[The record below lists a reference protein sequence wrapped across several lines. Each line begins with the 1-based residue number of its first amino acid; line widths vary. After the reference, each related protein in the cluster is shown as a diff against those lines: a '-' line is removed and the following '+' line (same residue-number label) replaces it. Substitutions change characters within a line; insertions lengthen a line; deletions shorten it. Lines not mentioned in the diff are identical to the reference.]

1 MADEQTTDYLDTV
14 FLEAGGALSDD
25 GGAGPQRDVPPSAD
39 PATTEVAPLDV
50 VVVTGLSGAGKN
62 SAGRVLEDLGFFVVD
77 NLPPALLLPMVEL
90 GARGDVRRFA
100 AVVDVRSRAFS
111 SDLQEAIRVMSE
123 AGHRPRVVYVHA
135 REEVLVRRYESNRR
149 EHPLQGS
156 GTLTDGITAERA
168 LLRGIAGEADLW
180 VDTSDLNVHQLRAT
194 LENAFAREGRT
205 PPLTATVMSFGFKY
219 GLPLDADLVVDARF
233 LPNPHWIPELRA
245 HSGRDADVRD
255 YVLGKP
261 DAGDFLD
268 RYIEVLRLLVPGYR
282 REGKRYLTLA
292 VGCTGGKHRSVAIA
306 EEFARRLGA
315 EGVAAVARH
324 RDLGRE

>member
-1 MADEQTTDYLDTV
+1 MS
-14 FLEAGGALSDD
+14 GGPEVTEGAELPSGDD
-25 GGAGPQRDVPPSAD
+25 RVPVGPQNGLSPALNPSS
-39 PATTEVAPLDV
+39 TELAPLEV

-62 SAGRVLEDLGFFVVD
+62 SAGRVMEDLGWFVVE

-111 SDLQEAIRVMSE
+111 SDLQEAIRVLSE

-135 REEVLVRRYESNRR
+135 RDEVLVRRYESNRR
-149 EHPLQGS
+149 EHPLQGT
-156 GTLTDGITAERA
+156 GTLTDGITAERG

-233 LPNPHWIPELRA
+233 LPNPHWIPELRS
-245 HSGRDADVRD
+245 HTGRDPDVRD
-255 YVLGKP
+255 YVLGQP
-261 DAGDFLD
+261 GADDFLD
-268 RYIEVLRLLVPGYR
+268 RYLEVLRLLIPGYR

-306 EEFARRLGA
+306 EEFARRLSA

>member
-1 MADEQTTDYLDTV
+1 MT
-14 FLEAGGALSDD
+14 AGTEGSS
-25 GGAGPQRDVPPSAD
+25 GAGQHGRSPALD
-39 PATTEVAPLDV
+39 PASTETPPLEV

-62 SAGRVLEDLGFFVVD
+62 SAGRVLEDLGWYVVD

-90 GARGDVRRFA
+90 GARGDLRRFA

-111 SDLQEAIRVMSE
+111 SDLQDAIRVLSE

-135 REEVLVRRYESNRR
+135 RDEVLVRRYESNRR
-149 EHPLQGS
+149 EHPLQGT
-156 GTLTDGITAERA
+156 GTLIDGITEERG
-168 LLRGIAGEADLW
+168 LLTGIAGEADLW

-194 LENAFAREGRT
+194 IENAFARDGRT

-233 LPNPHWIPELRA
+233 LPNPHWVPELRA
-245 HSGRDADVRD
+245 HTGRDADVRD
-255 YVLGKP
+255 YVLGQEG
-261 DAGDFLD
+261 AEAFLD
-268 RYIEVLRLLVPGYR
+268 RYVEVLRLLVPGYR

-306 EEFARRLGA
+306 EEFARRLGD

>member
-1 MADEQTTDYLDTV
+1 VT
-14 FLEAGGALSDD
+14 DD
-25 GGAGPQRDVPPSAD
+25 GSPAGDGAGPQRDVPPGLD
-39 PATTEVAPLDV
+39 PASTETQPLEV

-62 SAGRVLEDLGFFVVD
+62 SAGRVLEDLGWFVVD
-77 NLPPALLLPMVEL
+77 NLPPALLQPMVEL
-90 GARGDVRRFA
+90 GARGDLRRFA

-111 SDLQEAIRVMSE
+111 SDLQDAIRILSE

-135 REEVLVRRYESNRR
+135 RDEVLVRRYESNRR
-149 EHPLQGS
+149 EHPLQGN
-156 GTLTDGITAERA
+156 GTLTDGIGEERG
-168 LLRGIAGEADLW
+168 LLTGIAGEADLW

-233 LPNPHWIPELRA
+233 LPNPHWVPELRP
-245 HSGRDADVRD
+245 HTGQDGDVRD
-255 YVLGKP
+255 YVLGQP
-261 DAGDFLD
+261 DAAEFLE
-268 RYIEVLRLLVPGYR
+268 RYLAVLRLLIPGYR

-306 EEFARRLGA
+306 EEFARRLSD
-315 EGVAAVARH
+315 EGLIAAARH

>member
-1 MADEQTTDYLDTV
+1 MT
-14 FLEAGGALSDD
+14 LEAADGVTDAHSPVPEALDLAGGE
-25 GGAGPQRDVPPSAD
+25 PQ
-39 PATTEVAPLDV
+39 PLEV

-62 SAGRVLEDLGFFVVD
+62 SAGRVLEDLGWFVVD

-90 GARGDVRRFA
+90 GARGDLRRFA

-111 SDLQEAIRVMSE
+111 SDLQEAIRVLSE

-135 REEVLVRRYESNRR
+135 RDEVLVRRYESNRR

-156 GTLTDGITAERA
+156 GTLIDGISAERG
-168 LLRGIAGEADLW
+168 LLTGIAGEADLW

-194 LENAFAREGRT
+194 LENAFAQEGRT

-245 HSGRDADVRD
+245 STGKDAEVRD
-255 YVLGKP
+255 FVLGQP
-261 DAGDFLD
+261 DAEAFLD
-268 RYIEVLRLLVPGYR
+268 RYTDVLRLLIPGYR

-306 EEFARRLGA
+306 EEFARRLTA
-315 EGVAAVARH
+315 EGLIAAARH

>member
-1 MADEQTTDYLDTV
+1 VRNQ
-14 FLEAGGALSDD
+14 EASRIERSD
-25 GGAGPQRDVPPSAD
+25 GAGPNGGVPPSTAPVFD
-39 PATTEVAPLDV
+39 PASTEAPPLEV

-62 SAGRVLEDLGFFVVD
+62 SAGRVLEDLGWYVVD

-90 GARGDVRRFA
+90 GARGNLRRFA

-111 SDLQEAIRVMSE
+111 SDLQEALRVLAE

-135 REEVLVRRYESNRR
+135 RDEVLIRRYESSRR
-149 EHPLQGS
+149 EHPLQGD
-156 GTLTDGITAERA
+156 GRLIDGITAERG
-168 LLRGIAGEADLW
+168 LLTGIAGEADLW

-205 PPLTATVMSFGFKY
+205 PPVTATVLSFGFKY

-233 LPNPHWIPELRA
+233 LPNPHWVAELRPRT
-245 HSGRDADVRD
+245 GQDPEVRD
-255 YVLGKP
+255 YVLGQD
-261 DAGDFLD
+261 DAAEFLD
-268 RYIEVLRLLVPGYR
+268 RYTDVLRVLIPGYR

-306 EEFARRLGA
+306 EEFARRLTA
-315 EGVAAVARH
+315 EGIAAVARH

>member
-1 MADEQTTDYLDTV
+1 VSVEERVPDAAGESGPPTAARSDGAPAD
-14 FLEAGGALSDD
+14 AGT
-25 GGAGPQRDVPPSAD
+25 PE
-39 PATTEVAPLDV
+39 PAALDV

-77 NLPPALLLPMVEL
+77 NLPPALLQPMVEL
-90 GARGDVRRFA
+90 GARGDLRRFA

-111 SDLQEAIRVMSE
+111 SDLQEAIRLLAE

-135 REEVLVRRYESNRR
+135 RNEVLVRRYESVRR

-156 GTLTDGITAERA
+156 GRLIDGIDAERE
-168 LLRGIAGEADLW
+168 LLTGIAGEADLW
-180 VDTSDLNVHQLRAT
+180 IDTSELNVHQLRNT
-194 LENAFAREGRT
+194 LESAFVEHGA
-205 PPLTATVMSFGFKY
+205 PPQVMATVLSFGFKY

-233 LPNPHWIPELRA
+233 LPNPHWVPELRA
-245 HSGRDADVRD
+245 MTGRDAEVRD
-255 YVLGKP
+255 YVLGQEH
-261 DAGDFLD
+261 AEEFLD
-268 RYIEVLRLLVPGYR
+268 DYMGVLRLLLPGYR

-306 EEFARRLGA
+306 EEFARRLSA
-315 EGVAAVARH
+315 EGVPASARH

>member
-1 MADEQTTDYLDTV
+1 VSTGVEGETGLRRDDADDRADDR
-14 FLEAGGALSDD
+14 AGERPSPHELPPGAE
-25 GGAGPQRDVPPSAD
+25 VPPED
-39 PATTEVAPLDV
+39 APLEV

-77 NLPPALLLPMVEL
+77 NLPPALLQPMVEL

-111 SDLQEAIRVMSE
+111 SDLQEAIRGLDAV
-123 AGHRPRVVYVHA
+123 GHRPRVVYVHA
-135 REEVLVRRYESNRR
+135 RDEVLVRRYESVRR

-156 GTLTDGITAERA
+156 GRLIDGISEERA
-168 LLRGIAGEADLW
+168 LLTGIAGEADLW

-194 LENAFAREGRT
+194 LEAAFALERAT
-205 PPLTATVMSFGFKY
+205 DPLSATVLSFGFKY

-233 LPNPHWIPELRA
+233 LPNPHWLPELRPKT
-245 HSGRDADVRD
+245 GRDPEVRD
-255 YVLGKP
+255 YVLSRDG
-261 DAGDFLD
+261 AADFLD
-268 RYIEVLRLLVPGYR
+268 RYTDVLRLLVPGYR

-306 EEFARRLGA
+306 EEFARRLTV
-315 EGVAAVARH
+315 EGVAATARH

>member
-1 MADEQTTDYLDTV
+1 MSVTGRQEGTLP
-14 FLEAGGALSDD
+14 
-25 GGAGPQRDVPPSAD
+25 GGAGPQRDVPPSED
-39 PATTEVAPLDV
+39 GSSTEVPPLDV
-50 VVVTGLSGAGKN
+50 VVVTGLSGAGKL
-62 SAGRVLEDLGFFVVD
+62 SAGRVLEDLGWFVVD
-77 NLPPALLLPMVEL
+77 NLPPALLQPMVEL

-111 SDLQEAIRVMSE
+111 TDLQESIRQLAG

-135 REEVLVRRYESNRR
+135 RNEVLIRRYESVRR

-156 GTLTDGITAERA
+156 GRLIDGIDAERE
-168 LLRGIAGEADLW
+168 LLTGIAGEADLW

-194 LENAFAREGRT
+194 LEAAFVEHDDAT
-205 PPLTATVMSFGFKY
+205 PPVVATVLSFGFKY

-233 LPNPHWIPELRA
+233 LPNPHWVPELRA
-245 HSGRDADVRD
+245 MTGRDSEVRD
-255 YVLGKP
+255 YVLGQ
-261 DAGDFLD
+261 AGAGEFLD
-268 RYIEVLRLLVPGYR
+268 RYTEVLRLLVPGYR

-306 EEFARRLGA
+306 EEFARRLTA
-315 EGVAAVARH
+315 DGVPATARH